1 MGPAGRDGVVDDPIT
16 IDADSLRADIER
28 TGAFGSVETD
38 TGRGRT
44 ALPADEANT
53 QAREYLVDRMEELGL
68 DVRVD
73 AVGNIAGRWT
83 PSTCDSNAA
92 PVVAGSH
99 LDSVPSGGIFDG
111 LLGVYAALEAVR
123 AVRDSSVAVDR
134 PLEVVSFTGEE
145 GTRFADGVLGSSV
158 AAGELSVEEAL
169 ELSDGRVSLETAL
182 AEAGFRGTG
191 RLDASEW
198 HAWLELHIEQ
208 GGHLDEADV
217 PLGIVTDI
225 TGTTRGQISIEGSA
239 DHSGTTSM
247 GARRDALVA
256 ASELVLSVEETAHE
270 VAATGTGTAV
280 GTVGRLTPR
289 PNAVNVV
296 PGNVSMRLDL
306 RSIDQLE
313 IDRQVRA
320 VENSL
325 AELERER
332 GVETS
337 LDIPYDIAPTEL
349 SERVRD
355 TVETAASQQG
365 IETRTLHSGAGHDT
379 MQVANVTDAAL
390 LFAPST
396 GGYSHSPREWAEW
409 SDCAVATQVL
419 AESLALLA
427 SNTDQHDT
435 DQ

>member
-1 MGPAGRDGVVDDPIT
+1 MGPTGRDGVVDAAID
-16 IDADSLRADIER
+16 IDADSLRTDIER
-28 TGAFGSVETD
+28 TGEFGSVETE

-53 QAREYLVDRMEELGL
+53 RAREYLTDRMEELGL

-83 PSTCDSNAA
+83 PPTCDSTVA

-99 LDSVPSGGIFDG
+99 LDSVPRGGIFDG
-111 LLGVYAALEAVR
+111 PLGVYAALEAVR
-123 AVRDSSVAVDR
+123 AVRNSDVVVDR

-158 AAGELSVEEAL
+158 AAGDLSVEDAL
-169 ELSDGRVSLETAL
+169 ELSDGCVSLETAL
-182 AEAGFRGTG
+182 EDAGFCGTG

-198 HAWLELHIEQ
+198 HAWVELHIEQ
-208 GGHLDEADV
+208 GGHLEETGV

-225 TGTTRGQISIEGSA
+225 TGTTRGHVTIDGSA

-247 GARRDALVA
+247 QARRDALVA
-256 ASELVLSVEETAHE
+256 ASELVIDIEKTANKI
-270 VAATGTGTAV
+270 AATGTGTAV
-280 GTVGRLTPR
+280 GTVGRLNPK

-296 PGNVSMRLDL
+296 PGSVSMQLDL
-306 RSIDQLE
+306 RSIEQLE
-313 IDRQVRA
+313 IARQVRA

-325 AELERER
+325 DELERER
-332 GVETS
+332 GVDTS
-337 LDIPYDIAPTEL
+337 LDIPYDIAPTRL

-355 TVETAASQQG
+355 AVETAASRRG
-365 IETRTLHSGAGHDT
+365 VETCTLHSGAGHDT

-396 GGYSHSPREWAEW
+396 GGYSHSPKEWADW

-419 AESLALLA
+419 ADSLALLA
-427 SNTDQHDT
+427 SNTDRHDT
-435 DQ
+435 HQ